1 MSEYLDR
8 LSDLEADLHN
18 ANARIVELE
27 AKLAMVKNIIHK
39 STSFKVEFLNSRCYF
54 DSTVYISRSMKPEL
68 DSILSDTRKPLAVE
82 KGQVY
87 QQDGASWLVT
97 VQLQLMPDQDV
108 DVIVL
113 PKEVE

>member
-39 STSFKVEFLNSRCYF
+39 STRCYF

-68 DSILSDTRKPLAVE
+68 DSILSDTSKPLAV
-82 KGQVY
+82 VDSFAFM
-87 QQDGASWLVT
+87 QDNAGWLGTVELPPMKEGPVT
-97 VQLQLMPDQDV
+97 I
-108 DVIVL
+108 IVM

>member
-39 STSFKVEFLNSRCYF
+39 STRCYF

>member
-18 ANARIVELE
+18 ANARIAELE

-39 STSFKVEFLNSRCYF
+39 STRCYF

-68 DSILSDTRKPLAVE
+68 DSILSDTSKPLAVE